1 MDGRQLKLDLAGP
14 SVHEGEWLW
23 EYAVM
28 VADAAYPIEAIGQ
41 QRQGTEKKAGPKARL
56 FWFI

>member
-41 QRQGTEKKAGPKARL
+41 
-56 FWFI
+56 